1 MRNII
6 ATLIR
11 RIRNYNNET
20 NTNMN
25 AIDKTIMNI
34 DNTSIYTE
42 EEDTSNPFALEH
54 LDGYDITEAR
64 YIRDTDGKWIVVDTR
79 YIRNTNEEIDM

>member
-34 DNTSIYTE
+34 DNTSIYT

-79 YIRNTNEEIDM
+79 YIRNTNEDIDM

>member
-1 MRNII
+1 MMNII

-25 AIDKTIMNI
+25 AIDKAIMNI
-34 DNTSIYTE
+34 DNTSIYT

-64 YIRDTDGKWIVVDTR
+64 YIRDTDGNWIVVDTR

>member
-6 ATLIR
+6 ATFIR

-25 AIDKTIMNI
+25 AINKTIMNI
-34 DNTSIYTE
+34 DNTSICA

>member
-6 ATLIR
+6 STLIR
-11 RIRNYNNET
+11 RRNNNNET

-25 AIDKTIMNI
+25 AIDKVAMNI
-34 DNTSIYTE
+34 DNTPIYT

-64 YIRDTDGKWIVVDTR
+64 YIRDTDGNWIVVDTR

>member
-11 RIRNYNNET
+11 RTRNYNNET

-42 EEDTSNPFALEH
+42 EDTSNPFELEH

>member
-34 DNTSIYTE
+34 DNTSIYT

>member
-34 DNTSIYTE
+34 DNTSIYT

-79 YIRNTNEEIDM
+79 YIRNTNEEIDV

>member
-34 DNTSIYTE
+34 DNTSMYT

>member
-6 ATLIR
+6 ATFIR

-34 DNTSIYTE
+34 DNTSIYT

-79 YIRNTNEEIDM
+79 YIRNTNEDIDM